1 MPEALARLGY
11 ALLLICLAPMFLLH
25 LALRGRRQPE
35 YLQHIGERFG
45 RFAHVEPAPRI
56 WVHAVSVGET
66 RAAEP
71 LLKAL
76 ALRYP
81 EAKFVI
87 THTTPTGR
95 AVALPSSI
103 PAERIYLPYDYSF
116 AVRRFLKAY
125 RPLAG
130 LLMETEVWP
139 NLTREASALAIP
151 LALINARLS
160 ARSLRRGLRFRA
172 LLAPALRRLALVLAQ
187 NPADATRLVELGAR
201 APLAVGNLKFD
212 SEVPG
217 AQLALANTFRARFAN
232 RQVLLA
238 ASTREGE
245 EELILKAWSA
255 RVLLPHALL
264 VIVPRHPQR
273 FDEVAHLIEA
283 HQLSFA
289 RRSSGDLAIDPSCQV
304 LLGDS
309 MGEMLAYYASADVA
323 YVGGGLLAYGTHN
336 LIEACAVGCPVLLGP
351 HTFNFADAAR
361 GALEAGAA
369 RSVRDADDLIRLA
382 AEILGDHALREEMAQ
397 AALSFA
403 RAHQGATMRSVAA
416 LAEILDSVL
425 QQHVDGH

>member
-1 MPEALARLGY
+1 MPESLARLGY
-11 ALLLICLAPMFLLH
+11 ALLLMCLTPYFLLH
-25 LALRGRRQPE
+25 LLLRGRAQPE

-45 RFAHVEPAPRI
+45 WSVPSGCAPRI

-81 EAKFVI
+81 MATFVV

-95 AVALPSSI
+95 AVALPSSL
-103 PAERIYLPYDYSF
+103 RIQRLYLPYDYSI
-116 AVRRFLKAY
+116 AVKRFLKNF
-125 RPLAG
+125 RPVAG

-139 NLTREASALAIP
+139 NLTREAGALEIP
-151 LALINARLS
+151 LALVNARLS
-160 ARSLRRGLRFRA
+160 ARSLRRGMRFRA

-187 NPADATRLVELGAR
+187 SPADAERLSALGA
-201 APLAVGNLKFD
+201 PQPVAVGNLKFD
-212 SEVPG
+212 SEVAPQ
-217 AQLALANTFRARFAN
+217 QLALAQSFRQRFAG
-232 RQVLLA
+232 RQVFLA
-238 ASTREGE
+238 GSTREGE
-245 EELILKAWSA
+245 EELILKAWSE
-255 RVLLPHALL
+255 RTLVPDALL

-273 FDEVAHLIEA
+273 FDEVARLIENQ
-283 HQLSFA
+283 QLTFQ
-289 RRSSGDLAIDPSCQV
+289 RRSNDAILEPSCQV

-323 YVGGGLLAYGTHN
+323 YVGGGLLPYGTHN
-336 LIEACAVGCPVLLGP
+336 LIEACAVGCPVLLGH

-369 RSVRDADDLIRLA
+369 RSVADAFDLVIEAAKILA
-382 AEILGDHALREEMAQ
+382 DAALRQQMAD
-397 AALSFA
+397 AALRFSA
-403 RAHQGATMRSVAA
+403 AHQGATQRSVAA

>member
-1 MPEALARLGY
+1 MPESLARLGY
-11 ALLLICLAPMFLLH
+11 ALLLICLTPLFLLH
-25 LALRGRRQPE
+25 LLLRGRRQPE
-35 YLQHIGERFG
+35 YLHHIGERFG
-45 RFAHVEPAPRI
+45 WFVRTASAPCI

-81 EAKFVI
+81 AASFVI

-95 AVALPSSI
+95 AVPLP
-103 PAERIYLPYDYSF
+103 PAIRAQRVYLPYDYSF
-116 AVRRFLKAY
+116 ATKRFLQSF
-125 RPLAG
+125 RPAAG

-139 NLTREASALAIP
+139 NLTREATRLGVP
-151 LALINARLS
+151 LALVNARLS
-160 ARSLRRGLRFRA
+160 ARSLKRGLRFRA

-187 NPADATRLVELGAR
+187 SPADSERLIALGAR
-201 APLAVGNLKFD
+201 APMAVGNLKFD
-212 SEVPG
+212 SEVPAG
-217 AQLALANTFRARFAN
+217 QLLLAAALRQRFVG

-255 RVLLPHALL
+255 RSEAADALL

-273 FDEVAHLIEA
+273 FDEVARLIA
-283 HQLSFA
+283 SAQLTFV
-289 RRSSGDLAIDPSCQV
+289 RRSSDALVEPSCQV

-323 YVGGGLLAYGTHN
+323 YVGGGLLPYGTHN

-361 GALEAGAA
+361 GALEAKAA
-369 RSVRDADDLIRLA
+369 RSVADASDLMHQA
-382 AEILGDHALREEMAQ
+382 AEILADQSLRQQMAD
-397 AALSFA
+397 AARSFA
-403 RAHQGATMRSVAA
+403 AAHQGATERSISA
-416 LAEILDSVL
+416 LATIIDSVL
-425 QQHVDGH
+425 QQDVDGH